1 LLPKKKSRKISHH
14 GPVPTLGDATSE
26 PISTQYTSEIT
37 DALVTFLISAHLP
50 FSVVE
55 NHEFKEFLQA
65 IRPAYAAVAPSQE
78 FLESTYRST

>member
-14 GPVPTLGDATSE
+14 SPVPTLGSE

-65 IRPAYAAVAPSQE
+65 IRPAYAAVAPNQE